1 MQEQLFW
8 RVEKACR
15 DAWPARRETQARG
28 WLLRVSGG
36 TTRRTN
42 SLNPTENAQSISK
55 IMSLARQTYGA
66 AGRPVLFRLP
76 TFLPSFETELSSLGF
91 APDLDPDSKSC
102 TLLASLEA
110 CAGAGPKPDVLLE
123 PTPSPDWIAA
133 RTRLSPTGRE
143 QEKAYEAML
152 GRIGLP
158 VCFASISEGGAPVS
172 LAYGAIDA
180 GLLVIESVV
189 TADGHRGK
197 GLAAQTVAALMAW
210 AQATGAT
217 QACLQVLANNPPVHA
232 LYAKLGFSRELYRYH
247 YWRDMHA

>member
-15 DAWPARRETQARG
+15 DAWPAHHETQAEG

-55 IMSLARQTYGA
+55 IMSLARQTYGV

-76 TFLPSFETELSSLGF
+76 TFLPAIEGELAREGFSPDAETCTLF
-91 APDLDPDSKSC
+91 APLQGDVRP
-102 TLLASLEA
+102 EA
-110 CAGAGPKPDVLLE
+110 DVLLE
-123 PTPSPDWIAA
+123 PLPKPVWIAA
-133 RTRLSPTGRE
+133 RKRLSPTDQE

-152 GRIGLP
+152 GRIDLP
-158 VCFASISEGGAPVS
+158 VAFASISEGGAPVS

-189 TADGHRGK
+189 TDENNRGH
-197 GLAAQTVAALMAW
+197 GLAARTVGALMGW
-210 AQATGAT
+210 ARAAGAT
-217 QACLQVLANNPPVHA
+217 QACLQVLADNPPAHA
-232 LYAKLGFSRELYRYH
+232 LYRKLGFARELYRYH
-247 YWRDMHA
+247 YWRDTSP